1 MVKKLNDPAQNAMN
15 KRTRMLFLL
24 VIVLYTF
31 VLYGNT
37 LKNRYSLDDYII
49 QGMETSIQE
58 DGFKAIGEIFT
69 TTYTTVSSVDGL
81 EKSYGY
87 RPVVR
92 LVFALEYYIF
102 GVKPG
107 VSHFINI
114 LLYLAV
120 VLVLFRILQR
130 IFKGY
135 SYWFPFVIILL
146 FIAHPIHTEVVAS
159 LKNRD
164 ELLSMMFAL
173 LTLQMLL
180 KYSDRSKTAYLVYG
194 LIFYGLAILSKP
206 TAFAFWFVYPLTLYF
221 FTDLKWKKILSVFG
235 MITLMIVL
243 AGAIPLW
250 LLDRV
255 RNVSMVDNPLF
266 FEDNFWNILGTSFY
280 SLGYYFRLLVVP
292 FPLLYFYGY
301 DMIPVVN
308 LANGWVWL
316 SIVLHIAVLGVAI
329 YKFREKHAIAYAILF
344 YLFTIA
350 MFSNIVKPAVGIVA
364 ERFAFIPSIGFT
376 IALAWLIFM
385 LFKAN
390 PGVSGIKKSRVFAVV
405 AFTILILIPYTLI
418 TVNRNRDW
426 FSEESLYRADM
437 KYLDKSVK
445 AHDLLGTTIMRKV
458 EMELSKRVNV
468 AKFLMPDIREAIG
481 HFKRATEIYPGHTS
495 SWINMGMIYNNPR
508 IAEHLLAKGD
518 TSEFLHYK
526 RSAISS
532 FSRAIELEPHDG
544 KALFNLGFSYENMG
558 KVDSALYYYERCIS
572 YNPQIINPRSR
583 LANLMF
589 MQGKI
594 DEALE
599 YNRQIM
605 YIDPNEALPY
615 LNFGNYYMMMGDTIK
630 AITNFEEAA
639 LRNARPELYAF
650 LAQYYT
656 DKGNMAKAR
665 EYNEKYNAALR
676 SQ

>member
-1 MVKKLNDPAQNAMN
+1 MVKKLNDPAQNAIN
-15 KRTRMLFLL
+15 KKTRMLFLL

-37 LKNRYSLDDYII
+37 LRNGYSLDDYII
-49 QGMETSIQE
+49 LGMETKLQE
-58 DGFKAIGEIFT
+58 DGLKAIGDIFT
-69 TTYTTVSSVDGL
+69 TTYTSVSSVDGV

-87 RPVVR
+87 RPIVR
-92 LVFALEYYIF
+92 LIYALEYGIF

-107 VSHFINI
+107 VAHFINI

-120 VLVLFRILQR
+120 VLVLYRILQR

-135 SYWFPFVIILL
+135 SHWFPFVIILL

-164 ELLSMMFAL
+164 ELLSMLFSL

-180 KYSDRSKTAYLVYG
+180 RYSDRSKTVYLVYG

-221 FTDLKWKKILSVFG
+221 FTDMKWKKILSIFG

-243 AGAIPLW
+243 SGVIPLW

-280 SLGYYFRLLVVP
+280 SLGYYFRLLVIP

-316 SIVLHIAVLGVAI
+316 SIVLHIALLGVAI
-329 YKFREKHAIAYAILF
+329 WKIREKHVLAYAILF

-350 MFSNIVKPAVGIVA
+350 MFSNIVNPAVGIIA
-364 ERFAFIPSIGFT
+364 ERFAFIPSIGFS

-390 PGVSGIKKSRVFAVV
+390 PALTRIKRSRIFAVV
-405 AFTILILIPYTLI
+405 AFTFLIMIPYTVI

-437 KYLDKSVK
+437 KHLDNSVK
-445 AHDLLGTTIMRKV
+445 AHNLMGTKIMRKI
-458 EMELSKRVNV
+458 EIELSKSVNV
-468 AKFLMPDIREAIG
+468 AKFLMPDIQEALG

-508 IAEHLLAKGD
+508 IGEHLLARGD
-518 TSEFLHYK
+518 TSEFMQYK
-526 RSAISS
+526 RSAVSS
-532 FSRAIELEPHDG
+532 FSKAIELEPGDG
-544 KALFNLGFSYENMG
+544 KALFNLGFTYENLG
-558 KVDSALYYYERCIS
+558 KVDSALYYYEQCIRF
-572 YNPQIINPRSR
+572 NPQIINPRSR
-583 LANLMF
+583 MANLMF

-605 YIDPNEALPY
+605 YIDPNESLPY
-615 LNFGNYYMMMGDTIK
+615 VNFGNYYMMMGDTIK

-639 LRNARPELYAF
+639 LRNARPEVYAF

-656 DKGNMAKAR
+656 EIGNTAKAR
-665 EYNEKYNAALR
+665 EYDAKYNAALR

>member
-1 MVKKLNDPAQNAMN
+1 MVKKLNDPAQNTIQ
-15 KRTRMLFLL
+15 KRTRLLFLL

-31 VLYGNT
+31 ILYGNT
-37 LKNRYSLDDYII
+37 LRNGYSLDDYII
-49 QGMETSIQE
+49 QGVEKKVQE
-58 DGFKAIGEIFT
+58 DGLKAIGEIFT

-92 LVFALEYYIF
+92 LFYALEYSIF
-102 GVKPG
+102 GMKPG
-107 VSHFINI
+107 VAHFINI

-120 VLVLFRILQR
+120 VLVLYRILQR

-135 SYWFPFVIILL
+135 SHWFPFVIILL

-164 ELLSMMFAL
+164 ELLSMLFAL

-180 KYSDRSKTAYLVYG
+180 RYNDRSKTVYLIYG

-221 FTDLKWKKILSVFG
+221 FTDLKWKKILSIFG

-243 AGAIPLW
+243 SGVIPLW

-255 RNVSMVDNPLF
+255 RNVTMVDNPLF

-280 SLGYYFRLLVVP
+280 SLGYYIRLLVVP

-301 DMIPVVN
+301 DVIPVVN
-308 LANGWVWL
+308 LANAWVWL
-316 SIVLHIAVLGVAI
+316 SIVLHMALLGLAI
-329 YKFREKHAIAYAILF
+329 WKIREKHVIAYAILF
-344 YLFTIA
+344 YLFSIA
-350 MFSNIVKPAVGIVA
+350 MFSNIVKPAVGIIA

-390 PGVSGIKKSRVFAVV
+390 PVLTEIKKSRIFTVV
-405 AFTILILIPYTLI
+405 AFTILILVPYTLI

-437 KYLDKSVK
+437 KYLENSVK
-445 AHDLLGTTIMRKV
+445 AHDLMGTTMMRKI
-458 EMELSKRVNV
+458 ELELSKRVNV
-468 AKFLMPDIREAIG
+468 AKFLMPDIQKALG

-508 IAEHLLAKGD
+508 IAEHLLAIGD
-518 TSEFLHYK
+518 TSMYLDYK
-526 RSAISS
+526 RSAVSS
-532 FSRAIELEPHDG
+532 FNRAIELVPDEG
-544 KALFNLGFSYENMG
+544 KALFNLGFTYENVG
-558 KVDSALYYYERCIS
+558 NIDSALYYYEQCIRF
-572 YNPQIINPRSR
+572 NPQIINPRSR
-583 LANLMF
+583 MANLMF
-589 MQGKI
+589 MQGKV

-605 YIDPNEALPY
+605 YIDPDEALPY
-615 LNFGNYYMMMGDTIK
+615 LNFGNYYMLMGDTLK

-639 LRNARPELYAF
+639 LRNAQPEVYAF

-656 DKGNMAKAR
+656 DRGNMAKAR
-665 EYNEKYNAALR
+665 EYNAKYNAAL
-676 SQ
+676 SAQ